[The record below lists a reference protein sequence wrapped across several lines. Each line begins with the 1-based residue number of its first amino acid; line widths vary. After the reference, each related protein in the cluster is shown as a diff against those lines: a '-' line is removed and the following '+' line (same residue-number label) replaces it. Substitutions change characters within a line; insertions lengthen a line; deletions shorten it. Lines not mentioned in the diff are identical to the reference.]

1 MTASLANSLFWLL
14 ASLVLF
20 LLAQRWLHQQIQL
33 LFYLLTRRLNLAL
46 SLFAILFL
54 PGVLLHESS
63 HFVVARLLGVRTR
76 RFSLI
81 PQVTVDGRLRLG
93 YVETAQA
100 DVFRD
105 TLIGAAPLLFGGAA
119 VAYLGIS
126 QLGITPLFDLASQG
140 SWSQLWAAVAA
151 LPGHPDFWLWFYLA
165 FTISSMMLP
174 SPADRRAWLPV
185 ILVLLVIAILAF
197 VAGAGPWMVQN
208 IAPWLERILRAVA
221 TVFGIGLVI
230 HFVLVVPVTFL
241 RVVIGSLGK

>member
-1 MTASLANSLFWLL
+1 MTASLANSLFWLV

-33 LFYLLTRRLNLAL
+33 LFDLLTRRLNLAL
-46 SLFAILFL
+46 TLFAILFL
-54 PGVLLHESS
+54 PGVLLHEAS
-63 HFVVARLLGVRTR
+63 HFLVARLLGVRTR

-81 PQVTVDGRLRLG
+81 PQVTVDARLRLG

-105 TLIGAAPLLFGGAA
+105 TLIGAAPLVFGGAA

-140 SWSQLWAAVAA
+140 SWAQFWSTVAA

-185 ILVLLVIAILAF
+185 FLVLVVILILAF
-197 VAGAGPWMVQN
+197 VAGAGPWMAQHV
-208 IAPWLERILRAVA
+208 APGLERVLLAIA
-221 TVFGIGLVI
+221 TVFGIGLVTHI
-230 HFVLVVPVTFL
+230 ALAVPLTFL